1 MSDLKPCPF
10 CGGKAILL
18 QSGFVFQVQC
28 GSCGASGRNDD
39 KTTSV
44 AHWNTRTELERE
56 CIWTRVNNSNHCWD
70 EYDAWSTSC
79 GEDYAIEE
87 EWDDKVPNYCNNCG
101 GKAKKALNGG

>member
-1 MSDLKPCPF
+1 MMSDLKPCPF

-44 AHWNTRTELERE
+44 AHWNTRTEEQL
-56 CIWTRVNNSNHCWD
+56 
-70 EYDAWSTSC
+70 DAVRGLADKWRNC
-79 GEDYAIEE
+79 GAFDYAGYQHCANELE
-87 EWDDKVPNYCNNCG
+87 
-101 GKAKKALNGG
+101 ATLNGEGDE